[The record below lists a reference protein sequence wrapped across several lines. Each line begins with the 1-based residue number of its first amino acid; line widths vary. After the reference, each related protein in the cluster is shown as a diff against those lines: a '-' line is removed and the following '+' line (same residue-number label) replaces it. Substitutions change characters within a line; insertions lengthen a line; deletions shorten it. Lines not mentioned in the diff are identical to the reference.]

1 MEATFGDVT
10 FLITI
15 FLLSATLLLLISRKK
30 TRTGRRPPG
39 PPAWPVFGN
48 IFDLGSMPHQTLHSL
63 RTKYGPVIWLRLGSM
78 NTLVVQSAIAAAELF
93 KYHDLDFPDRKVPD
107 AFTAWNF
114 HESGLG
120 LNSYSPYWRLL
131 RRLYSAK
138 FLSAKRI
145 NDSADMR
152 RKCVDNLV
160 KWIEAA
166 NGGEV
171 DIGHLFFVASFNLV
185 GNLVLSRDVLSSESE
200 EGFEFSDAMNKVME
214 LGGKPNLADFFPF
227 LRRLDPAG
235 VKREMVREMGRART
249 IVEKFVKDRIEERK
263 SGGEMNDEH
272 DLLDVLL
279 NQKGDAKDPP
289 VPESKA
295 IIAVLEMF
303 FAGSETTSSIMEWT
317 MTELLQN
324 PSSMRK
330 VKEELDRVIGRSS
343 SSKVEEGHLEE
354 LQYLQAVVKE
364 TLRLHPAIPLLLPRN
379 AAKDTD
385 FMGYSIP
392 KDTQVLVN
400 VWGIGRDGDSWAE
413 PSAFQPERF
422 IGSSVEFK
430 GQNFELLPFGAG
442 RRICVGYSLAHRT
455 ILLVVATLLHL
466 FDWEP
471 AGGVESVDMR
481 ERMGLTL
488 RKLLPL
494 KTITRRRAELLTE
507 DEAEAKI

>member
-1 MEATFGDVT
+1 METTFGDVT
-10 FLITI
+10 FVITV

-30 TRTGRRPPG
+30 TRTGRPPPG
-39 PPAWPVFGN
+39 PPGWPVFGN
-48 IFDLGSMPHQTLHSL
+48 MFDLGSMSHQTLHSL

-78 NTLVVQSAIAAAELF
+78 NTLVVQSAMAAAELF

-107 AFTAWNF
+107 ALTAWNY
-114 HESGLG
+114 HEGGLS

-131 RRLYSAK
+131 RRLYSAE

-145 NDSADMR
+145 NDTAAMR

-171 DIGHLFFVASFNLV
+171 DIGHLLFVASFNLV

-200 EGFEFSDAMNKVME
+200 EGFEFFDAMNNVME
-214 LGGKPNLADFFPF
+214 LGGKANLADYFPF

-235 VKREMVREMGRART
+235 MKREMVREMGRARR
-249 IVEKFVKDRIEERK
+249 IVEKFVKDRIEEKK
-263 SGGEMNDEH
+263 SGREINDEH

-295 IIAVLEMF
+295 INAVLEMF
-303 FAGSETTSSIMEWT
+303 FAGSETTSSSTEWA
-317 MTELLQN
+317 MAELLQN

-330 VKEELDRVIGRSS
+330 VKAELDRVIGRSS
-343 SSKVEEGHLEE
+343 SSSKVEEGQLEE

-364 TLRLHPAIPLLLPRN
+364 TLRLHPAVPLLLPRN
-379 AAKDTD
+379 AVKDTD
-385 FMGYSIP
+385 FMGYFIP

-400 VWGIGRDGDSWAE
+400 VWGIGRDGDSWDE
-413 PSAFQPERF
+413 PSAFRPERF
-422 IGSSVEFK
+422 IGSSVEYK

-455 ILLVVATLLHL
+455 ILLVLATLLHL
-466 FDWEP
+466 FDWEA
-471 AGGVESVDMR
+471 AGGAESVDMR
-481 ERMGLTL
+481 ERMGITL
-488 RKLLPL
+488 RKLVPL
-494 KTITRRRAELLTE
+494 KVVPRRRAELLTE
-507 DEAEAKI
+507 DEAKI